1 MRLGL
6 LALPFVILPL
16 LAGCKSVPA
25 VAGAASGAATGAVTG
40 NPGVAIAV
48 GVLVQAVVDEA
59 VKRWG
64 RIRQGAEQDEIA
76 ATAGALPVGGSAPWQ
91 IAHTVPV
98 GDEHGD
104 LTVLRDIETPLVNC
118 REILFTV
125 REDQQAHPFV
135 TRLCKQDDHWKWAD
149 AEPAVPRWGFLQ

>member
-1 MRLGL
+1 MRKAR
-6 LALPFVILPL
+6 LALAAML
-16 LAGCKSVPA
+16 LLSGCKSVPT

-48 GVLVQAVVDEA
+48 GVAVQAVLDEV

-64 RIRQGAEQDEIA
+64 RIRQGAEQDAIA
-76 ATAGALPVGGSAPWQ
+76 ATAGALPVGGSAPWH
-91 IAHTVPV
+91 IEHTVPI
-98 GDEHGD
+98 DNEHGD
-104 LTVLRDIETPLVNC
+104 LTVLRDIDTPLVDC

-125 REDQQAHPFV
+125 RAEKQAHPFI
-135 TRLCKQDDHWKWAD
+135 TRLCRQDDHWKWAD